1 MMLKYIEIR
10 GYNLIQGFCFPPVE
24 LQFLSSGD
32 DSGSPAPEPLDTSGD
47 SIYTDTCEQFLS
59 SGDDSGSPAP
69 EPLDSVV
76 NTIGDSCESWISVSQ
91 SCVDTWSIPLEFCN
105 DRLVHL

>member
-1 MMLKYIEIR
+1 MMLKYIEIL

-47 SIYTDTCEQFLS
+47 SIYTDTYEQFLS

-69 EPLDSVV
+69 EPLDTS
-76 NTIGDSCESWISVSQ
+76 GDSIYT
-91 SCVDTWSIPLEFCN
+91 DTYEQFLSSAQMIQALL
-105 DRLVHL
+105 RQGL